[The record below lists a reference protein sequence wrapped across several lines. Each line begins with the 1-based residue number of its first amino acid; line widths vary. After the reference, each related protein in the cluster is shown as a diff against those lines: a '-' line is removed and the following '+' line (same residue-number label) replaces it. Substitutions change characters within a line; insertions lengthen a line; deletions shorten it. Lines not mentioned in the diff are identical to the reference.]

1 MDAARY
7 RIVFRGEL
15 GLGYDPAEVRENI
28 CRLTRWEAQRVDRL
42 LESKGCIIKSDL
54 DAATAERMLQALNN
68 TGIICRRE
76 RLPDADPA
84 PQSVVETAS
93 IAVDVPPAEQNHR
106 AAEGQ
111 FRAPA
116 VSTPSSAIP
125 APPQQIPA
133 PQRLALRRDDPLSVL
148 DRNHPCAFYLGKF
161 LLVIAGA
168 VLVRSLYRHDLTLLL
183 VVLLGAGFALY
194 LGVLAAVTERPF
206 ATLFQEH
213 LSLVPSIAPDRERRD
228 EGLPL
233 VTYGLVL
240 LNILLFYAF
249 QLRADP
255 EVLAQSWFFPPL
267 EANSWNVPLSAVAA
281 LFFHPGG
288 WALWGSV
295 GFLWMLGSVLEPR
308 IGRGRLVAIYLGSG
322 VVAAVTGLGVQRL
335 LAAESL
341 QLLGAGGALAG
352 LFGAF
357 AIRCHSRSLTVPLP
371 LVGHATSLLPAGC
384 RVRWSSLLVA
394 GLFILADLG
403 APAAAAGEEGG
414 MLGLWIV
421 LSGLCAGL
429 AIAWQLGLGNE
440 AEDEADEATPG
451 VSVFAAKASTLRRR
465 LEQNPD
471 NAELLLQLARTL
483 SVAELSDE
491 GRACYRRAV
500 VVRLASKP
508 KEATEIY
515 REFTLRYQE
524 AFEPK
529 LTTRLA
535 NLYLRQ
541 GDLGMV
547 ANVLQTLCEDE
558 RATPQEREQALF
570 QHATTLAKLNQIDE
584 AHLMLQRFAN
594 EFPESPRLPKLRD
607 IIHEAT

>member
-76 RLPDADPA
+76 RLPGADPA
-84 PQSVVETAS
+84 SQSDVEAAS

-125 APPQQIPA
+125 APVHQIPA

-148 DRNHPCAFYLGKF
+148 DRNHPCAFYLGKL

-168 VLVRSLYRHDLTLLL
+168 VLVRSLYRHDLTLLI

-213 LSLVPSIAPDRERRD
+213 LSLLPSIAPDRERRD
-228 EGLPL
+228 EGMPL

-240 LNILLFYAF
+240 LNILLYYAF

-255 EVLAQSWFFPPL
+255 ELLANWFFPPL

-281 LFFHPGG
+281 LFLHPGG

-308 IGRGRLVAIYLGSG
+308 IGRGRLVALYLISG
-322 VVAAVTGLGVQRL
+322 VAAAVAGFGVQRL

-357 AIRCHSRSLTVPLP
+357 AIRCHSRSLTFPLP
-371 LVGHATSLLPAGC
+371 FVGHATLLLPAGC

-403 APAAAAGEEGG
+403 TPVVASGEEGG
-414 MLGLWIV
+414 TLGLWIV

-429 AIAWQLGLGNE
+429 AVAWQLGLGNE
-440 AEDEADEATPG
+440 AEDEEEEAVPG
-451 VSVFAAKASTLRRR
+451 ISVFAAKASTLRRR

-515 REFTLRYQE
+515 REFTARYQE
-524 AFEPK
+524 VFEPK

-541 GDLGMV
+541 GDLGMA
-547 ANVLQTLCEDE
+547 ANVLQALCEDE

-570 QHATTLAKLNQIDE
+570 QHATTLAKLRQIDE
-584 AHLMLQRFAN
+584 AHLLLQRFTN
-594 EFPESPRLPKLRD
+594 EFPASPRLAKLRE
-607 IIHEAT
+607 IINEAT